1 MHILAHSYT
10 LNVCSH
16 DDTQKIL
23 YRNCRLLS
31 DTVDLANSLSRS
43 CYGFTL
49 VSNHDR
55 LPPTHVYIMV
65 LHWFSSTG
73 YPTPTGGSALVSNR
87 RFLDQLPHT
96 QTEMNDCR
104 FELLTVGA
112 MHRRPGEVNGKYQ
125 RYLTPAFLMEDKLFG
140 WQRESARLQHRLS
153 HRACCC

>member
-1 MHILAHSYT
+1 M
-10 LNVCSH
+10 
-16 DDTQKIL
+16 
-23 YRNCRLLS
+23 
-31 DTVDLANSLSRS
+31 
-43 CYGFTL
+43 
-49 VSNHDR
+49 SNHDR

-65 LHWFSSTG
+65 LHWFSSTGYPTPTGGSNWRQTSVSSTGYRPPTCIQWCHTGFSSTG

-112 MHRRPGEVNGKYQ
+112 MHRRPDEVNGKYQ